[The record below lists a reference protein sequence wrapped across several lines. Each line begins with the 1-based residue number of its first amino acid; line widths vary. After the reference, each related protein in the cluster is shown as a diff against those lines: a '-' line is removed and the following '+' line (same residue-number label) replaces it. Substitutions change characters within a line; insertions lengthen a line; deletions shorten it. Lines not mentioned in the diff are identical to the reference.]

1 MNIRKPE
8 AKSAI
13 NQFRSFLANAGIDVP
28 LNLMQEGFAR
38 SQGFDDWQAL
48 CANDTASR
56 RGRPVVDAD
65 VVPETEPG
73 SRFRFSGKAG
83 DAVWVRFPSARKEGA
98 DVSVCLRPGDD
109 GVSVKLY
116 PAALEDRECLER
128 TYLSYQEAARVDN
141 WHSFDEQ
148 GFKPMLWGDLRA
160 TEALR
165 FGDGPSQPIVMLD
178 DDVLCAM
185 DAADHPQSEAR
196 KTFPRE
202 YLVTYSADDVA
213 IVCLD
218 LDLANEENIYAGQ
231 LRGAQV
237 DREGVIYLKDG
248 RQLRFLA
255 FKP

>member
-1 MNIRKPE
+1 
-8 AKSAI
+8 
-13 NQFRSFLANAGIDVP
+13 
-28 LNLMQEGFAR
+28 
-38 SQGFDDWQAL
+38 
-48 CANDTASR
+48 
-56 RGRPVVDAD
+56 
-65 VVPETEPG
+65 
-73 SRFRFSGKAG
+73 
-83 DAVWVRFPSARKEGA
+83 
-98 DVSVCLRPGDD
+98 
-109 GVSVKLY
+109 
-116 PAALEDRECLER
+116 
-128 TYLSYQEAARVDN
+128 
-141 WHSFDEQ
+141 
-148 GFKPMLWGDLRA
+148 MLWGDLRA